1 MIKKQKIYKK
11 LETIYLSGIMAG
23 ILLLTGCK
31 DTITLLKEEVEQK
44 FTNKIVSQEKFPIIT
59 LTEEELHHKFYYNM
73 IETEE
78 ERLVYKELYEG
89 FLSCSDEI
97 YVHGDEEMNV
107 SSLIDY
113 VLDDFPEIFWCDIE
127 TEIYYEIIQM
137 FHEEYVILYPEYEYS
152 MEEIQEMKQ
161 EVEDETQ
168 ECIRICQSK
177 ESDYEKVKYIY
188 EYIIDTVTYMEESP
202 NNQNMYSALVTKKSV
217 CAGYAKATQY
227 LLEQSG
233 VVCATIGG
241 EAIDENKEMIGHAW
255 NLVQC
260 DGKYYHVD
268 TTWGDMDIEDEKEPY
283 IRIYDYLCCSD
294 ADLAGT
300 HQADYE
306 DKMPECSSEDLNYYR
321 MHGMFYDI
329 FDSEQ
334 ILNAMKNTI
343 TAYGE
348 YTTFKFAN
356 EKEYVNALEAIEST
370 LLDQALDYQMD
381 YYGTKESNCT
391 YEFDEFLWKINIFW
405 EY

>member
-1 MIKKQKIYKK
+1 MVKKGKIHKGFRK
-11 LETIYLSGIMAG
+11 LCLLGISVCA
-23 ILLLTGCK
+23 LLLTGCK
-31 DTITLLKEEVEQK
+31 DQIPLLKEEVEEK
-44 FTNKIVSQEKFPIIT
+44 LADKVVPEEKFPTIT
-59 LTEEELHHKFYYNM
+59 LTEEELDHKFYYNM
-73 IETEE
+73 IETDE

-89 FLSCSDEI
+89 FLSRSDEI
-97 YVHGDEEMNV
+97 YVHGDEEMDV

-127 TEIYYEIIQM
+127 TEIYYEILQV
-137 FHEEYVILYPEYEYS
+137 FRTEYMIIYPEYEYS
-152 MEEIQEMKQ
+152 VEEVINMQQ
-161 EVEDETQ
+161 EVEAVTQ
-168 ECIRICQSK
+168 ECISICQSK
-177 ESDYEKVKYIY
+177 ASEYEKVKYIY
-188 EYIIDTVTYMEESP
+188 EYIIDTVTYVEEAP
-202 NNQNMYSALVTKKSV
+202 NDQNMYSALVAKESV

-241 EAIDENKEMIGHAW
+241 EAIDENEEMIGHAW

-268 TTWGDMDIEDEKEPY
+268 TTWGDMDIEDEEEPY
-283 IRIYDYLCCSD
+283 VRIYDYLCCSD

-306 DKMPECSSEDLNYYR
+306 DKMPECSSEDLDYYR
-321 MHGMFYDI
+321 MNGMFYDT

-334 ILNAMKNTI
+334 ILNVMKNTI
-343 TAYGE
+343 TAHGE

-356 EKEYVNALEAIEST
+356 EKEYVSALEAIEST
-370 LLDQALDYQMD
+370 LLDQVLDYQMD
-381 YYGTKESNCT
+381 YYGTEESNCT